1 MSRAIKL
8 LIFIVCFHLS
18 ISNVMAQENLRFSN
32 YNYNRLFYNPA
43 YAGTSRFMEA
53 IIAYRNQWVDIEGSP
68 ETALVSVQAPVNY
81 TKFGLGAVFY
91 NNKFG
96 IQQDNAIFL
105 NYAYHFQ
112 INNQGILSMG
122 VQAGFINKQ
131 IKWTNLTQFD
141 PNFPSPND
149 PTFPTQD
156 ISTWVSNFGIGLY
169 YYTPKYFINFSAPR
183 LLSNNQPTA
192 KGLSNNLSFDVKQI
206 NFYLGTGINLPFN
219 NEIDF
224 VPSLLLVSSYSSSTN
239 LNLNLDFIH
248 ESGFS
253 VGTGYRTD
261 NSWAALIGY
270 QLNPK
275 LRFSYSY
282 EKSFGKFRSKGFT
295 NHEIILNY
303 NLSLKKSQITSPR
316 YF

>member
-1 MSRAIKL
+1 MNRLIKI
-8 LIFIVCFHLS
+8 LIFWICYQFS
-18 ISNVMAQENLRFSN
+18 ISSVMAQENLRFSN

-53 IIAYRNQWVDIEGSP
+53 VIAYRNQWVGIEGSP

-81 TKFGLGAVFY
+81 TNFGLGAIFY

-112 INNQGILSMG
+112 VSYNGILSLG
-122 VQAGFINKQ
+122 VQAGFVNKQ
-131 IKWTNLTQFD
+131 IKWTNLTRFD

-149 PTFPTQD
+149 PAFPSQD

-169 YYTPKYFINFSAPR
+169 YYTPEYFISFSAPR
-183 LLSNNQPTA
+183 LLSNNQPSTE
-192 KGLSNNLSFDVKQI
+192 GLSNNLTFDVKQI
-206 NFYLGTGINLPFN
+206 HFFLGAGINLPIN
-219 NEIDF
+219 NEINF
-224 VPSLLLVSSYSSSTN
+224 VPSLLLTSSYSSSTN
-239 LNLNLDFIH
+239 MNMNFDFIH
-248 ESGFS
+248 ESGVS
-253 VGTGYRTD
+253 IGMGYRSD
-261 NSWAALIGY
+261 DSWAALIGY

-282 EKSFGKFRSKGFT
+282 EKSFGKYRSKGFT